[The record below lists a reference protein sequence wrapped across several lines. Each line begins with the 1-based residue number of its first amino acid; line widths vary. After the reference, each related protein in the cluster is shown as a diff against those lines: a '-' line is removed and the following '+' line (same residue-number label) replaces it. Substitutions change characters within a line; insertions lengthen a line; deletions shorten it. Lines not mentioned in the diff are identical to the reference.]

1 MIPIVNNDS
10 LCKLSAFSKD
20 GIKNEFK
27 ENKCKIVICHYPIMC
42 YNGQY
47 RVDDKGKPRAYM
59 LYGHVHDSHD
69 ERLLHQFQNQMRD
82 TKVLSKGSDEPKN
95 IECHMINC
103 FCMYSDY
110 EPLTVD
116 EWIENDR
123 ARREKLDSEIR

>member
-1 MIPIVNNDS
+1 
-10 LCKLSAFSKD
+10 
-20 GIKNEFK
+20 
-27 ENKCKIVICHYPIMC
+27 
-42 YNGQY
+42 
-47 RVDDKGKPRAYM
+47 M

-69 ERLLHQFQNQMRD
+69 ERLIHQFQNQMRTIQVP
-82 TKVLSKGSDEPKN
+82 TKDGNGLRN

-123 ARREKLDSEIR
+123 VRRNKVDNMM